1 MRNLKEIEEILK
13 TYNKIKDDLSQ
24 TQLKY
29 KLCER
34 YYLLKY
40 GKERGKVYTSIEDV
54 DFWEKQNIEWGK
66 YQKEYLKKHYPT
78 LYKYE

>member
-24 TQLKY
+24 TKLKY

-40 GKERGKVYTSIEDV
+40 GKRGKVYTSIEDV

-66 YQKEYLKKHYPT
+66 YQKEYLKKHF
-78 LYKYE
+78 LK

>member
-1 MRNLKEIEEILK
+1 MRNLKEIDEILK
-13 TYNKIKDDLSQ
+13 MYNKIKDDLSQ

-66 YQKEYLKKHYPT
+66 YSIEYLKKHYPT
-78 LYKYE
+78 LYKDE